1 MSHQGTETETR
12 TLVARLSHQPKT
24 LLSSVITIS
33 DPPKPPVTLETQDR
47 PSSLGSLDRLPTE
60 LLHEVLGHLDVQSLT
75 RLSRTCF
82 GANFVLGS
90 NSSYQHL
97 LGHAADALAALS
109 RTKLIHRY
117 SLSQLDAVLHSQR
130 CETCPGYGAFLFLP
144 TCERC
149 CWQCLQFRKERLVV
163 PPGVA
168 CKALGLTAEEVQQ
181 LPLMSSIPGRYGT
194 RQLLVDKAMS
204 LVAVAHSMELAISF
218 YGSADLLREALS
230 QQAITGTAA
239 YTARFLQR
247 LLWVDDYFDT
257 VLVPDRGSSL
267 VGRYFGLASVRFPS
281 LVRPDQI
288 EYGHWC
294 RGCEWVYDRRHRLPA
309 DAVAQI
315 VPDDPDPDRVLLR
328 MARTA
333 YSTTGLLGHVQHCYG
348 ARVLLSEPAEGD

>member
-1 MSHQGTETETR
+1 MSHQGTETET
-12 TLVARLSHQPKT
+12 LVSRLSHQPKT
-24 LLSSVITIS
+24 LLRSVITIS
-33 DPPKPPVTLETQDR
+33 DPPKPPVTLQAQDR
-47 PSSLGSLDRLPTE
+47 PSSFGGLDRLPVE

-75 RLSRTCF
+75 RLSRTCYQ
-82 GANFVLGS
+82 ANAILGI

-97 LGHAADALAALS
+97 LSHAADALVALS

-117 SLSQLDAVLHSQR
+117 SLSQLDAVLQSQR
-130 CETCPGYGAFLFLP
+130 CETCPGYGAFLFFP

-181 LPLMSSIPGRYGT
+181 LPLMTSIPGRYGT
-194 RQLLVDKAMS
+194 RQLLVDKPIN

-218 YGSADLLREALS
+218 YESAEHLREALS
-230 QQAITGTAA
+230 QQDITGTAA

-257 VLVPDRGSSL
+257 ILVPDRGSSL
-267 VGRYFGLASVRFPS
+267 VGRYFGLASIRFPS
-281 LVRPDQI
+281 LTRPDHI

-294 RGCEWVYDRRHRLPA
+294 RGCEWVYDRRDQLPA
-309 DAVAQI
+309 DAVAHM
-315 VPDDPDPDRVLLR
+315 VVLADPDPDRVLLR

-333 YSTTGLLGHVQHCYG
+333 YSTIGFLEHIQHCYG
-348 ARVLLSEPAEGD
+348 AQKLLSEPAEED